1 VNVDIP
7 IYLGQETMARLVAFC
22 EAQRHNRFLLVADDN
37 TYQALGRQVESAL
50 GQQGWDVRVAC
61 LKGRNLIADEGSVFD
76 VLYRARGEQRTYL
89 AVGSGTITD
98 ITRYASFCAR
108 NPFISLPTAPSVD
121 AYASGGAALV
131 MGGYK
136 LTVPG
141 HAPAAIF
148 ADLPTLCKAPGEMI
162 AAGFGDMLGKY
173 TSLADWKLGTLL
185 LDEAFSVEIAER
197 AECALLDCVAH
208 SNEIG
213 SVNPRGIRTLTE
225 ALFESGLCMMDFGN
239 SRPASG
245 SEHLLSHYWEIS
257 LLQKD
262 RAPVLHG
269 AKVGVG
275 TVLAAGRFQ
284 AILNL
289 SHQEAT
295 ERLAAASVRS
305 PKEEISRIQKAF
317 GPVANR
323 IIPNHQPYLEL
334 LEANH
339 QQLRDRIGERWGEIQ
354 NIAAAVPPGPEI
366 AVLLRQVGAPS
377 DAGGLGL
384 NEADVEQALEY
395 AHYLRAR
402 FTVHTLGRL
411 LHLW

>member
-1 VNVDIP
+1 MNVDIP
-7 IYLGQETMARLVAFC
+7 IYLGQETVERLVAFC
-22 EAQRHNRFLLVADDN
+22 EAQRYNRFLLVADDN
-37 TYQALGRQVESAL
+37 TYHALGKRVEAAL
-50 GQQGWDVRVAC
+50 REQGWDVRAAC
-61 LKGRNLIADEGSVFD
+61 LEDENLIADEASVFD

-89 AVGSGTITD
+89 AIGSGTITD

-131 MGGYK
+131 MGGFK

-148 ADLPTLCKAPGEMI
+148 ADLPTLCEAPSEMI

-173 TSLADWKLGTLL
+173 TSLADWKLGALL

-197 AECALLDCVAH
+197 AERALLDCVAH
-208 SNEIG
+208 TNEIG
-213 SVNPRGIRTLTE
+213 SVTPRGIRTLTE
-225 ALFESGLCMMDFGN
+225 GLFESGLCMMDFGS

-245 SEHLLSHYWEIS
+245 FEHLLSHFWEIR

-262 RAPVLHG
+262 RPAVLHG

-275 TVLAAGRFQ
+275 TVLAAQRYQ

-295 ERLAAASVRS
+295 ERLATARVPS
-305 PKEEISRIQKAF
+305 PEEENSRIRRAF
-317 GPVANR
+317 GAVAER
-323 IIPNHQPYLEL
+323 IISNHQPFLEL

-339 QQLRDRIGERWGEIQ
+339 GQLCDRIGERWGEIR
-354 NIAAAVPPGPEI
+354 NIAAAVPPGPEL
-366 AVLLRQVGAPS
+366 AALLRQVGAPS
-377 DAGGLGL
+377 DAGSLGL

-395 AHYLRAR
+395 AHYLRGR

-411 LHLW
+411 LQLW

>member
-1 VNVDIP
+1 
-7 IYLGQETMARLVAFC
+7 MA
-22 EAQRHNRFLLVADDN
+22 
-37 TYQALGRQVESAL
+37 
-50 GQQGWDVRVAC
+50 
-61 LKGRNLIADEGSVFD
+61 
-76 VLYRARGEQRTYL
+76 
-89 AVGSGTITD
+89 
-98 ITRYASFCAR
+98 
-108 NPFISLPTAPSVD
+108 PLPTAPSVD
-121 AYASGGAALV
+121 AYASSGAALV
-131 MGGYK
+131 LGGFK
-136 LTVPG
+136 LTVPS

-148 ADLPTLCKAPGEMI
+148 ADLPTLREAPRDMI

-197 AECALLDCVAH
+197 AERALLDCVTH

-213 SVNPRGIRTLTE
+213 SVNPRGIRTLME

-245 SEHLLSHYWEIS
+245 SEHLLSHFWEIS

-262 RAPVLHG
+262 RAPVPHG

-275 TVLAAGRFQ
+275 TVLAAGRYQ

-295 ERLAAASVRS
+295 ERLAAARVPS
-305 PKEEISRIQKAF
+305 PKEEISRIQQVF

-323 IIPNHQPYLEL
+323 IIPNHQPFLEL

-339 QQLRDRIGERWGEIQ
+339 QQLRDRIGGRWGEIR

-366 AVLLRQVGAPS
+366 AALLRQVGAPS